1 MGRGVGLRAIPLD
14 PKKDLPI
21 QLSTYKDKFKND
33 VKLFT
38 GETLGKLPTSD
49 DIVQNYIKANAAL
62 YNNANEMY
70 IKKQAANTL
79 GVNNPELFK
88 IFKDSSEEGLYKS
101 LQANKFKPLD
111 ITTREQQIFKQQAKE
126 INQNFDNV
134 NYTMPYDPTAVR
146 TVNQLKNIMR
156 RIPYGQNFYDY
167 INPQDWRMDKEWKPE
182 GQPTVP
188 VTGKQQSFN
197 IAPVNTPNVNP
208 QTVTP
213 NPQQTVASQN
223 EFQRA
228 FPQG

>member
-1 MGRGVGLRAIPLD
+1 MSDNILSKNISNPAKIMRIMPNETTVVLD
-14 PKKDLPI
+14 IERLC
-21 QLSTYKDKFKND
+21 Q
-33 VKLFT
+33 
-38 GETLGKLPTSD
+38 
-49 DIVQNYIKANAAL
+49 
-62 YNNANEMY
+62 
-70 IKKQAANTL
+70 IKKQTSTGVATEKIINSINSFSKKTL
-79 GVNNPELFK
+79 TIPVPSNVYTRASLTSLSLF
-88 IFKDSSEEGLYKS
+88 G